1 MPDLAFPPVGRLG
14 FDGLPSILPHL
25 LGHLIDTRYY
35 ARLRLPF
42 VLLNALC
49 SRSVID
55 TLLVPLVRVLSQSS
69 LTLRNSCVNARP
81 AWSPGTPFPACSQ
94 GNKWLSQVSRLPLW
108 IYALLSDPGG
118 VLNTCLCVFRTAAFR
133 LNDGVGFPINNT
145 DGYPLHNFVLLV
157 HNIADFGA
165 PLHGLHSCSP
175 WLRTPVTGLTRK
187 VRYCPVG

>member
-94 GNKWLSQVSRLPLW
+94 GNKWLSQVSSLPLW

-118 VLNTCLCVFRTAAFR
+118 VPVTRPCATQNCCLPVTCTPSAFPPS
-133 LNDGVGFPINNT
+133 G
-145 DGYPLHNFVLLV
+145 GYPPDHESTY
-157 HNIADFGA
+157 FGA
-165 PLHGLHSCSP
+165 QSHGLHPCFTQ
-175 WLRTPVTGLTRK
+175 LQTPVTRLTCACHYR
-187 VRYCPVG
+187 PVGYTLVW